1 MSHQEKRTIT
11 NLIAGALVLAV
22 YCVHVWGKYQ
32 AGLLDPADLQAWAG
46 QMLIFIGA
54 GIAGT
59 IIIQILY
66 HIVFAVCI
74 AAREGKCDDA
84 GINKKIE
91 SSLVEDEMD
100 KLIELKSLR
109 VGFIMG
115 GLGFL
120 AGLVVL
126 AAGGAPALMLNILF
140 ISFSAGSILEGFAKL
155 YFYRR
160 GVRNG

>member
-32 AGLLDPADLQAWAG
+32 AGLLNPSDLQAWAG
-46 QMLIFIGA
+46 QMLIFIVA
-54 GIAGT
+54 GIAAA

-66 HIVFAVCI
+66 HIIFAVCI
-74 AAREGKCDDA
+74 AAREGKCNDA
-84 GINKKIE
+84 DINKQIE
-91 SSLVEDEMD
+91 ASLVEDEMD
-100 KLIELKSLR
+100 KLIELKSMR

-115 GLGFL
+115 GAGFL
-120 AGLVVL
+120 GGLISL

-140 ISFSAGSILEGFAKL
+140 ISFGAGSLLEGLTKL